1 MADSIHDQW
10 NTATDEWPRVAAQ
23 FQAAW
28 VSIYADYD
36 VNSFY
41 AAFAAGIGYLS
52 RLHMDSSVMAGDMI
66 THLAQSDVD
75 NMRGVIQNFQNLQ
88 RHVLPQWGAL
98 AAAYAEA
105 RAYAWAAHEAA
116 NRTAADQ
123 LEAQQRAL
131 GDEHSRQQAAALV
144 AAEALARA
152 AGDDHTRQQLAAAI
166 LAEATART
174 AGDDH
179 TRQQMAAAIKALSDQ
194 LTKQISD
201 VLKYA
206 QSIPGTIDQRAA
218 AGYDPTLRA
227 RGGLIQK
234 LLDTVVAH
242 DPAVASLVT
251 NLAKFA
257 IDLAGIE
264 DPVLKIAAQFV
275 LKQVIDH
282 LGLNTA
288 LQAMLNDLL
297 GGILGGGQ
305 PKTLQDIMADIG
317 NRLDALESTTAELSP
332 LAPEADNLHEM
343 GTLVFDAFLLAY
355 LADATLNPVGAAAD
369 TDTVFATITDPLLAP
384 IRAMLGMPS

>member
-10 NTATDEWPRVAAQ
+10 PTATDEWPRVAAQ

-52 RLHMDSSVMAGDMI
+52 RLHMDSTVMAGDMI

-88 RHVLPQWGAL
+88 RHVLPQWGAVAAQYADDRAVL
-98 AAAYAEA
+98 RQHQLATQVQAWIATEATARALADSQEAAARLAG
-105 RAYAWAAHEAA
+105 
-116 NRTAADQ
+116 DQ
-123 LEAQQRAL
+123 LEAQQRGL
-131 GDEHSRQQAAALV
+131 GDDHSRQQAAALV
-144 AAEALARA
+144 QAEAAQRGIGDADSRQQAA
-152 AGDDHTRQQLAAAI
+152 AG
-166 LAEATART
+166 
-174 AGDDH
+174 
-179 TRQQMAAAIKALSDQ
+179 IKALSDQ
-194 LTKQISD
+194 LTKQIAD

-206 QSIPGTIDQRAA
+206 QSIPGTIDDRAA

-227 RGGLIQK
+227 RGDLISK

-242 DPAVASLVT
+242 NPAVASLVT

-264 DPVLKIAAQFV
+264 DPVLKIAAQLV

-282 LGLNTA
+282 LGIDSTIT
-288 LQAMLNDLL
+288 AMLNDLL

-305 PKTLQDIMADIG
+305 PKTLQTIMADIG
-317 NRLDALESTTAELSP
+317 NRLDALEKGQAELSP
-332 LAPEADNLHEM
+332 LAPEADDLHEM
-343 GTLVFDAFLLAY
+343 GTLIFDASLLAY
-355 LADATLNPVGAAAD
+355 FAAAVAD
-369 TDTVFATITDPLLAP
+369 PVATANDTVDVLETVTGPLLAP
-384 IRAMLGMPS
+384 VRALLGM

>member
-10 NTATDEWPRVAAQ
+10 PSATDEWPRVTAQ
-23 FQAAW
+23 FNAAW

-36 VNSFY
+36 LNSTD

-52 RLHMDSSVMAGDMI
+52 RMLMDTSVMEGDMI
-66 THLAQSDVD
+66 THLAQTEVD

-116 NRTAADQ
+116 NRVAADQ
-123 LEAQQRAL
+123 LEAQQRGL
-131 GDEHSRQQAAALV
+131 GDEHSREQAAALV

-166 LAEATART
+166 LAEATARA

-194 LTKQISD
+194 LTAQIAN

-206 QSIPGTIDQRAA
+206 QSIPGTIDNRAA

-227 RGGLIQK
+227 RGTALQK

-242 DPAVASLVT
+242 DPAVAGLVS
-251 NLAKFA
+251 NLAKFLV
-257 IDLAGIE
+257 DLAGID
-264 DPVLKIAAQFV
+264 DPILKIAAQLV
-275 LKQVIDH
+275 LKQVIDR
-282 LGLNTA
+282 LGLNSA
-288 LQAMLNDLL
+288 LHAMLSDLV
-297 GGILGGGQ
+297 GSILGGGQ

-317 NRLDALESTTAELSP
+317 NRLDSLESNQSELAP

-343 GTLVFDAFLLAY
+343 GTLIFDAALLAY
-355 LADATLNPVGAAAD
+355 LAAAVAAPQATAD
-369 TDTVFATITDPLLAP
+369 DTVAVFATITDPLLAP
-384 IRAMLGMPS
+384 IRAMLGM